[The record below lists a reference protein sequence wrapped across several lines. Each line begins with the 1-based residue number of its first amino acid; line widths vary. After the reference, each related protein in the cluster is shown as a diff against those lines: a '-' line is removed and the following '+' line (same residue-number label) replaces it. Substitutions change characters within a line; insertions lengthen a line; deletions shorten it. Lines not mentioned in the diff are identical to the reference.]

1 MFQYRNHHL
10 QMPTTVPNCP
20 LVGLLASHFSQAC
33 KQILL
38 KHAVVA
44 NYLQL
49 CECAKLPGLKHT
61 QGVLHKARATRPWP
75 MAQALRAL
83 RAYGSTLP
91 TPGGA
96 TVGRPTTSLGPVT
109 AAESCPHRCVDCSTP
124 LAPNMAWWRCRVRV
138 TGSVMPSSRAE
149 TPQGCDDQKAL
160 RWGQYPHPPSTTA
173 SGTHCWERR
182 GGSPGQHML
191 TLLRPDGPLALEAC
205 NDPKLQ
211 HTQDTRI
218 NGVWTTS
225 HSESGDRAVMPDC
238 LDTPPQ
244 HTHTPHGSGGT
255 GKSAPVGRAV
265 GLHSNHP
272 PTVTAGQ
279 QLNKQR
285 LILKAAK
292 VPGLKHTQ
300 DTPSGRAFKLG
311 GGCQEVRLDSPP
323 HHHKIRG
330 MIPLMPPYRQ
340 ITPIPGTAVT
350 PQLQRSISLSAHLTR
365 R

>member
-191 TLLRPDGPLALEAC
+191 TLLRPDGPQHQQLITLPWKPATIPNYSIPKTRESTGFGLLVTLRVATELSCLIAL
-205 NDPKLQ
+205 
-211 HTQDTRI
+211 
-218 NGVWTTS
+218 
-225 HSESGDRAVMPDC
+225 
-238 LDTPPQ
+238 TPPPNT
-244 HTHTPHGSGGT
+244 HTHPTALVAPANQHQLGEQWACTPTTH
-255 GKSAPVGRAV
+255 
-265 GLHSNHP
+265 
-272 PTVTAGQ
+272 
-279 QLNKQR
+279 QL
-285 LILKAAK
+285 
-292 VPGLKHTQ
+292 
-300 DTPSGRAFKLG
+300 S
-311 GGCQEVRLDSPP
+311 
-323 HHHKIRG
+323 
-330 MIPLMPPYRQ
+330 
-340 ITPIPGTAVT
+340 
-350 PQLQRSISLSAHLTR
+350 LQASSSTNNALS
-365 R
+365 